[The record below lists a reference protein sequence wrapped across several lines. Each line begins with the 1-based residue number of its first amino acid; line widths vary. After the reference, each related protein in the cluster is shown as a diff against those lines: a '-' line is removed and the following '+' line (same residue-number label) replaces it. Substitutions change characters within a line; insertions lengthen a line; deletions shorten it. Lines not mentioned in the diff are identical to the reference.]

1 MRSDSERSEPDCRI
15 LHAHPRGHLPRPS
28 GVPFW
33 FGQEPSPRGSVPTG
47 EHRQRRNESGT
58 AGLTRGERPVGKR
71 KRPRRRRPNT
81 VAVQV
86 LHPLAKDLGPAL
98 GRTARRF
105 LALLALRGTELSIL
119 LVGDGAIRQLNRRW
133 RDIDSATDVLS
144 FPSGDWMRCPT
155 FRVLPAPK
163 CHTVRQSAP
172 APEEPGPVLGD
183 VVISFDTAKRRAG
196 KSKAVIVRELNRYL
210 AHGLLH
216 LLGYD
221 HETPAE
227 AREMAAMEEELLGD
241 RGMI

>member
-1 MRSDSERSEPDCRI
+1 M
-15 LHAHPRGHLPRPS
+15 
-28 GVPFW
+28 
-33 FGQEPSPRGSVPTG
+33 
-47 EHRQRRNESGT
+47 
-58 AGLTRGERPVGKR
+58 
-71 KRPRRRRPNT
+71 
-81 VAVQV
+81 AVQV

-155 FRVLPAPK
+155 FWVLPAPK

-196 KSKAVIVRELNRYL
+196 KSKAVIVREINRYL

-221 HETPAE
+221 HQTPAE

>member
-1 MRSDSERSEPDCRI
+1 M
-15 LHAHPRGHLPRPS
+15 
-28 GVPFW
+28 
-33 FGQEPSPRGSVPTG
+33 
-47 EHRQRRNESGT
+47 
-58 AGLTRGERPVGKR
+58 
-71 KRPRRRRPNT
+71 
-81 VAVQV
+81 AVEV
-86 LHPLAKDLGPAL
+86 LHPRAKDLGPAL
-98 GRTARRF
+98 GRTAQRF
-105 LALLALRGTELSIL
+105 LTRLDLHGTELSIL

-172 APEEPGPVLGD
+172 APDEPGTVLGD

-196 KSKAVIVRELNRYL
+196 KSKAVIVREINRYL

-221 HETPAE
+221 HQTPAE